1 MDIVDKLQG
10 FPRLKKV
17 RVCIGTNGMGGS
29 GSAGRRDNSEAW
41 TKCMRYAEIG
51 ASVDKFLF
59 LAAKSG
65 SADVFYSSI
74 GGGGGEMVEG
84 ALRGGM
90 PGGPWEGGS
99 GQHRAGT
106 SRQGEASFLNGFDA
120 VEGGC
125 GEDMRGVH
133 GIARLERGREEEGGE
148 GAGEGESEEIESERG
163 QQQQQQHEEEEE
175 EGGRGQFGF
184 SFPHTY
190 MARDAASA
198 AAASAASVDL
208 TLKQVMGPSDDS
220 LKRMMPVIIFAIIRG
235 FDEFRDVIPCL
246 LLKLPLL
253 QQLLLV
259 DVTDNVTIHMRPH
272 HMAQLRRANRR
283 TFGGSLGLE
292 SLGSEGLGPE
302 SLAMESMVLGEGS
315 SGNAEGLVG
324 SGRAEEGSP
333 TDMVS
338 EMDGG
343 MDGSMGGSTGG
354 GMIGGMGSGMGIDG
368 AGSSGIGMGVGVG
381 RGSTRACMGPS
392 DAFGD
397 EEFRP
402 ELLGAGMDAGMDA
415 GMGIDGAGSSHVG
428 MGAASEAFG
437 DEEFRPELLGAGTA
451 DQTPVLETA
460 APAELSRRDLSCHPD
475 SPNFHVSFWRTDRVR
490 VAYPLPRQHQEL
502 TDVSVCVATQ
512 DSVALDDADVA
523 ELARSAVG
531 GPVLAATVAFLNS
544 QSSMHAL

>member
-29 GSAGRRDNSEAW
+29 ASAGRRDNSEAW

-74 GGGGGEMVEG
+74 GGGVGEMAEG
-84 ALRGGM
+84 AQRGGM
-90 PGGPWEGGS
+90 LGGTRQG

-106 SRQGEASFLNGFDA
+106 SRQGEASFANGFDA
-120 VEGGC
+120 VEGGG
-125 GEDMRGVH
+125 GEDMRGAH
-133 GIARLERGREEEGGE
+133 GTARLERGREEEGE
-148 GAGEGESEEIESERG
+148 EGEGEWEGEGNERERG
-163 QQQQQQHEEEEE
+163 QQHQQPQQQPQQQQ
-175 EGGRGQFGF
+175 GGEGQFGF
-184 SFPHTY
+184 YFPQAY
-190 MARDAASA
+190 MARDDA
-198 AAASAASVDL
+198 AAAAAAAVDL

-253 QQLLLV
+253 KQLLLV

-283 TFGGSLGLE
+283 AFGGSLGLE

-302 SLAMESMVLGEGS
+302 SLGVENMVLGD
-315 SGNAEGLVG
+315 
-324 SGRAEEGSP
+324 GRGTS
-333 TDMVS
+333 VS
-338 EMDGG
+338 V
-343 MDGSMGGSTGG
+343 
-354 GMIGGMGSGMGIDG
+354 
-368 AGSSGIGMGVGVG
+368 GVGV
-381 RGSTRACMGPS
+381 RTGSTS
-392 DAFGD
+392 
-397 EEFRP
+397 
-402 ELLGAGMDAGMDA
+402 
-415 GMGIDGAGSSHVG
+415 VG
-428 MGAASEAFG
+428 MGASEAFG
-437 DEEFRPELLGAGTA
+437 DEEFRPELLGAGAAAYTA
-451 DQTPVLETA
+451 SLTAPAAAGSAAYTASLAAPSADAAAYTPSLTPPAATSPSDTPLSPARSPPPATPATAPSAAADPAPAPPSAAHQAPLVLETEQAPVLETD
-460 APAELSRRDLSCHPD
+460 APAELLSRRDLSSHPD

-544 QSSMHAL
+544 HSSMHAL

>member
-125 GEDMRGVH
+125 GEDMR
-133 GIARLERGREEEGGE
+133 
-148 GAGEGESEEIESERG
+148 
-163 QQQQQQHEEEEE
+163 
-175 EGGRGQFGF
+175 
-184 SFPHTY
+184 
-190 MARDAASA
+190 ASA